1 MKTALVTGGA
11 SGIGLACA
19 QHLAG
24 ENWHVAIVDAA
35 AAELKGHRFRADI
48 ADVTDEMGIST
59 AIDRLLAGW
68 PPLKGLVNCAG
79 IARDIPM
86 METEPALFRKIMDVN
101 VLGTFV
107 ASKACAARMQ
117 DGGAIVNMSSVSG
130 LRGSKGRVAY
140 GASKA
145 AIAGMT
151 QVMAVELAARGIRV
165 NAVAP
170 GPVETPLVKE
180 MHTASDRAQWTCRMP
195 IPRYGTPEEIAGIV
209 AFLLSDAAA
218 FMTGTTVIVD
228 GGFMAAGIMPDE
240 GDKA

>member
-1 MKTALVTGGA
+1 VRTVLVTGGA

-19 QHLAG
+19 RHLAG
-24 ENWHVAIVDAA
+24 ENWHVATLDAA
-35 AAELKGHRFRADI
+35 TAELKGDGFRADI
-48 ADVTDEMGIST
+48 ADVTDETGV
-59 AIDRLLAGW
+59 AAAVDRLLAGW
-68 PPLKGLVNCAG
+68 PPLEGLVNCAG

-86 METEPALFRKIMDVN
+86 METEPALFRRIMDVN

-107 ASKACAARMQ
+107 ASKACAARMR

-130 LRGSKGRVAY
+130 LRGNKGRVAY

-145 AIAGMT
+145 AILGMT

-180 MHTASDRAQWTCRMP
+180 MHTAADRAQWTSRMP
-195 IPRYGTPEEIAGIV
+195 LARYGTPEEIAGVV

-218 FMTGTTVIVD
+218 FVTGANLVVD
-228 GGFMAAGIMPDE
+228 GGWSAVLPGAA
-240 GDKA
+240 